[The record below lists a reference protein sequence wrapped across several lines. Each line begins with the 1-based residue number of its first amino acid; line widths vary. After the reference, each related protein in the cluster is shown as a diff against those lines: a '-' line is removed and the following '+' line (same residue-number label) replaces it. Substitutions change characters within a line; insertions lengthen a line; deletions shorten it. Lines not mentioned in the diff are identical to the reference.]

1 MTIKS
6 SVFGNFKLS
15 DKDAKQFA
23 CQVREGNLNP
33 HTLRALRRGKIAL
46 DKMHERH
53 GTFGEGTTN
62 K

>member
-6 SVFGNFKLS
+6 RVITSFKLS
-15 DKDAKQFA
+15 SKDAKRFA
-23 CQVREGNLNP
+23 CQIREGNLNP
-33 HTLRALRRGKIAL
+33 HAIRALRRGKTAL

-53 GTFGEGTTN
+53 GTFGEGNTN